1 MVHRPITELR
11 ELVRRELHP
20 APCICHVAVLVTNG
34 FHVLCRIVV
43 GPVEQHGTGSEEGF
57 DIVLWLP
64 ERLPDNIRDRGFT
77 TESKGMELLIL

>member
-1 MVHRPITELR
+1 
-11 ELVRRELHP
+11 
-20 APCICHVAVLVTNG
+20 
-34 FHVLCRIVV
+34 VLCRIVV